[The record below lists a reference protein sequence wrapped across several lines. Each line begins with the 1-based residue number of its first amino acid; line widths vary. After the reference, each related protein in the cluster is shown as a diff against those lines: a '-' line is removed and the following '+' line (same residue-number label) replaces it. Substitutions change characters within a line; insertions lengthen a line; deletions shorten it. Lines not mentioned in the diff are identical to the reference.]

1 MILQDQP
8 KAPDDTVYQ
17 PDMEN
22 FGLITATDSSDGF
35 PLVISHDVYDTNNGG
50 GDDSKD
56 LIILDE
62 EVSKSKKGKA
72 IEVIHQILDKGDDTD
87 DLMIIGEEVARDVI
101 DIDDDDDLMIIGED
115 VSKSNKWK
123 KIEVI
128 PEVVAHLDNIDV
140 ASKTEAPFT
149 LFRGNSKTQGSTM
162 GSSSLQNKVDNTY
175 DSTGTQ
181 FTSPLFYQATPNK
194 RKSTAPTPPTSANF
208 KTAKKEHL
216 HNVDKAIPNKMK
228 STAPTPPIS
237 ANFKSAKKEHL
248 DNVDISYKRP
258 TKASTVY
265 NSSSMNQVHV
275 NIPSRTK
282 ASFTSFGNFG
292 IGLRQS
298 TFESNTW
305 YDTYDYDHDDYD
317 YDYDDYDE
325 YDDYD
330 DTYDSTSTYQ
340 YTSNMRK
347 STALTPIT
355 SNFRSVKKEEH

>member
-8 KAPDDTVYQ
+8 VGVHPISIPKSVTRQFNKA
-17 PDMEN
+17 
-22 FGLITATDSSDGF
+22 
-35 PLVISHDVYDTNNGG
+35 ISHDVYDTDN

-56 LIILDE
+56 LVILDE
-62 EVSKSKKGKA
+62 EVSKSNKGKA
-72 IEVIHQILDKGDDTD
+72 IEVIHQIVDKGYDTD
-87 DLMIIGEEVARDVI
+87 DLMIIGEEVYKSKKGKKIEAIHQEVSDYTFCQPAVKSSRSVARDVI
-101 DIDDDDDLMIIGED
+101 YIDDDDDDDDNSDDLMIIGED
-115 VSKSNKWK
+115 VSK
-123 KIEVI
+123 
-128 PEVVAHLDNIDV
+128 
-140 ASKTEAPFT
+140 T
-149 LFRGNSKTQGSTM
+149 
-162 GSSSLQNKVDNTY
+162 
-175 DSTGTQ
+175 
-181 FTSPLFYQATPNK
+181 
-194 RKSTAPTPPTSANF
+194 
-208 KTAKKEHL
+208 
-216 HNVDKAIPNKMK
+216 
-228 STAPTPPIS
+228 
-237 ANFKSAKKEHL
+237 AKKEHL

-258 TKASTVY
+258 RKASNVD

-298 TFESNTW
+298 TFESSTW

-317 YDYDDYDE
+317 DGYDDYDE

>member
-8 KAPDDTVYQ
+8 A
-17 PDMEN
+17 
-22 FGLITATDSSDGF
+22 
-35 PLVISHDVYDTNNGG
+35 ISHDVYDTNNG
-50 GDDSKD
+50 DDSKD
-56 LIILDE
+56 LVILDE
-62 EVSKSKKGKA
+62 EVSKSNKGKA
-72 IEVIHQILDKGDDTD
+72 IEVIHQILDKGYDTD
-87 DLMIIGEEVARDVI
+87 DLMIIGEEVYKSKKGKKIEAIHQEVSDYTFCQPAVKSSRSVARDVI
-101 DIDDDDDLMIIGED
+101 YIDDDDDDNSDDLMIIGED
-115 VSKSNKWK
+115 VSK
-123 KIEVI
+123 
-128 PEVVAHLDNIDV
+128 
-140 ASKTEAPFT
+140 
-149 LFRGNSKTQGSTM
+149 
-162 GSSSLQNKVDNTY
+162 
-175 DSTGTQ
+175 
-181 FTSPLFYQATPNK
+181 
-194 RKSTAPTPPTSANF
+194 
-208 KTAKKEHL
+208 TAKKEHL
-216 HNVDKAIPNKMK
+216 NNVDKAIPNKMK

-258 TKASTVY
+258 RKASNVD

-292 IGLRQS
+292 IGLRQG
-298 TFESNTW
+298 TFESSTW

-317 YDYDDYDE
+317 DYDE
-325 YDDYD
+325 YDDYDDYD